1 MGMRYAGFMAA
12 ARDDRLT
19 REEREEAEGVRNE
32 AYQRQIERDEAA
44 HQRQI
49 DLLDMRQQNALKLQG
64 IAASKA
70 QRVKDK
76 ALRKQVDAFIA
87 VNGLED
93 TTQVRTEI
101 SNGIDLLGTDFIA
114 GYNKGQIR
122 LNSTTPTAV
131 STEVPEFSMGVS
143 VDDDPGS
150 AQVNSSTSAFAPEA
164 PTELSAGDL
173 KLPDTPVDNQMSEL
187 SLDDEPALTMPQPEA
202 EPTTTAPEEVELSM
216 GAEVEEEQAPAPE
229 NMISYGNR
237 EFLNISDYAGKDAN
251 DLEQAIRM
259 LEGKGYT
266 PEELAPLRTEL
277 DFVQKAEKDPDPDF
291 SELLI
296 DADSVGKLS
305 ALQNSIDASPEGTFT
320 EAEIT
325 RRTGLINA
333 GIDRLTAQAIAK
345 AERDGGSLMFTP
357 FTSNGSLGLDG
368 QMVKV
373 QGGKYFDLSGTEI
386 SADVIAKGRVLDPS
400 TYETFVRNFNGQ
412 AGKIAESVTVGA
424 NALTSLSNYRKL
436 VIDSPQG
443 LNPFLSVGGKVLGVV
458 NSANSAVQG
467 LVSGEYTYETFENEI
482 LNNLRDLSQQDR
494 LIAQA
499 QLRAAYAMASFAG
512 SSGQA
517 LSDKELKQNLESIG
531 QGVSDPKKIVGL
543 INASMKSVVEATEQK
558 RSIGLDGFIATNE
571 LRETMSTTAIGTPFS
586 DYIQKPGLFSADNMA
601 QINEGIEG
609 KVDYP
614 YGSSPQKTR
623 VGRKPISEMTYEEYI
638 EDVKTWP
645 TADGKGKLYDQFTED
660 ALKNYFVQKGG
671 KL

>member
-32 AYQRQIERDEAA
+32 TYQRQLERDDAA

-49 DLLDMRQQNALKLQG
+49 DLLDMRQKNAIKLSG
-64 IAASKA
+64 IAAS
-70 QRVKDK
+70 RVQGKKDA

-87 VNGLED
+87 VNSLED
-93 TTQVRTEI
+93 TPKVRTEI
-101 SNGIDLLGTDFIA
+101 SNGLDLLGKDFIT
-114 GYNKGQIR
+114 GYKTGRIR
-122 LNSTTPTAV
+122 LTSPTTQPVENEAPDMSMGEPVDASPVTAELDLSAPV
-131 STEVPEFSMGVS
+131 PSAEVPVN
-143 VDDDPGS
+143 VP
-150 AQVNSSTSAFAPEA
+150 AQE
-164 PTELSAGDL
+164 L
-173 KLPDTPVDNQMSEL
+173 KLPEDNQMSDL
-187 SLDDEPALTMPQPEA
+187 SLGGPEPLAIPVET
-202 EPTTTAPEEVELSM
+202 PEEESDSSVELSM
-216 GAEVEEEQAPAPE
+216 GTEVEEEQAPATE
-229 NMISYGNR
+229 NMLSYGNR
-237 EFLNISDYAGKDAN
+237 EFIDITDYAGKDAK
-251 DLEQAIRM
+251 DLEQEIRL

-266 PEELAPLRTEL
+266 LEELAPLRAEL
-277 DFVQKAEKDPDPDF
+277 EYVEKAEKDPDPEF
-291 SELLI
+291 SAQLI

-305 ALQNSIDASPEGTFT
+305 ALQNSIDASPENTFT
-320 EAEIT
+320 TKEIT

-345 AERDGGSLMFTP
+345 AERDGGNLLFTP

-368 QMVKV
+368 QLVKV
-373 QGGKYFDLSGTEI
+373 QGGKYFDLAGTEI
-386 SADVIAKGRVLDPS
+386 SAEDISKGRVLDPS

-412 AGKIAESVTVGA
+412 ASKIAEDVTVGA

-436 VIDSPQG
+436 VIESPQG
-443 LNPFLSVGGKVLGVV
+443 LNPFLSVGGKVLGAV

-467 LVSGEYTYETFENEI
+467 LVSGEYTYQTFENEI
-482 LNNLRDLSQQDR
+482 LNNLRDLSQEDR

-517 LSDKELKQNLESIG
+517 LSDKELKQNLESLG

-558 RSIGLDGFIATNE
+558 RSIGLDGFIAKTE

-586 DYIQKPGLFSADNMA
+586 DYIQKPGLFSADNML
-601 QINEGIEG
+601 QITEGLEG
-609 KVDYP
+609 KLDYP
-614 YGSSPQKTR
+614 YGSSGKQPAPTTI
-623 VGRKPISEMTYEEYI
+623 PEMTFEQFT
-638 EDVKTWP
+638 DDLKTKP
-645 TADGKGKLYDQFTED
+645 DMTDPDNSNKTMFDRFTED
-660 ALKNYFVQKGG
+660 QLRKYFLSKGG